1 MTHYS
6 KDYVDTKK
14 FLEKLVVIANDE
26 RFRNLSRFNQLRAL
40 LNEWD
45 DEKKLELRKKFLKEQ
60 A

>member
-6 KDYVDTKK
+6 KNYVDTKK

>member
-45 DEKKLELRKKFLKEQ
+45 NEKKLELRKKFLKEQ